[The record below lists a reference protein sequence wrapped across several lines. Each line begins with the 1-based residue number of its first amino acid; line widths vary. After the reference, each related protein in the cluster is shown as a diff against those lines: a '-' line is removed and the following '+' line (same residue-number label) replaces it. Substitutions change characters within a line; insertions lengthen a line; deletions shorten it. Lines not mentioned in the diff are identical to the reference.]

1 MEVEKHEQ
9 REPTGC
15 NFGGVITFGVGLVAG
30 TFSAV
35 VCKMLYETSST
46 GLDGTS
52 KLFGKPIMVLLL
64 MFMSMVPAIFFYM
77 AQQAF
82 LEKKNRDVISSKTLI
97 VLMIPSICDLL
108 CTLLLLVAQLYITAS
123 MWQMLRGS
131 VIIITALLK
140 RYVLDHRLRAHMWA
154 GIGTIFIAMVLVAS
168 TTFFAPAAPATEG
181 SSSGKDPRIGVVLVI
196 LGCIAQ
202 GVQYVFEEK
211 VMAVDN
217 APPLVV
223 IGMEGLWG
231 TFLTLTLVYPA
242 AYMIPGPDNGS
253 FESFSDSLLMI
264 QSNPQLQN
272 LVLLFVIT
280 VTIYNCMAVYVTKYL
295 SAIWHAILDNFRPIT
310 IWVLDLYIYY
320 SLYPGTA
327 FGEKWVNPGSYIQL
341 GGLLVLFLGTAVY
354 NGSIATCDN
363 GYESIDAGPDEKEDR
378 SGKGYIKTPMTMAS
392 PSLTRSPMIYA
403 QARKAEQIAAAAEL
417 SKSSCRGH
425 NHGHSH
431 A

>member
-1 MEVEKHEQ
+1 
-9 REPTGC
+9 
-15 NFGGVITFGVGLVAG
+15 
-30 TFSAV
+30 
-35 VCKMLYETSST
+35 
-46 GLDGTS
+46 
-52 KLFGKPIMVLLL
+52 
-64 MFMSMVPAIFFYM
+64 
-77 AQQAF
+77 
-82 LEKKNRDVISSKTLI
+82 
-97 VLMIPSICDLL
+97 
-108 CTLLLLVAQLYITAS
+108 
-123 MWQMLRGS
+123 
-131 VIIITALLK
+131 
-140 RYVLDHRLRAHMWA
+140 
-154 GIGTIFIAMVLVAS
+154 
-168 TTFFAPAAPATEG
+168 
-181 SSSGKDPRIGVVLVI
+181 
-196 LGCIAQ
+196 
-202 GVQYVFEEK
+202 
-211 VMAVDN
+211 
-217 APPLVV
+217 
-223 IGMEGLWG
+223 
-231 TFLTLTLVYPA
+231 
-242 AYMIPGPDNGS
+242 
-253 FESFSDSLLMI
+253 MI

-354 NGSIATCDN
+354 NGSIVTCDN